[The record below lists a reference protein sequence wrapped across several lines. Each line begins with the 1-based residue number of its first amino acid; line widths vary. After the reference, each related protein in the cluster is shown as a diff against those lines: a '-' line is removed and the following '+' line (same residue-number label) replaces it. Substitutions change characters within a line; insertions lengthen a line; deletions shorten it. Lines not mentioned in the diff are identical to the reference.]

1 MEDASP
7 DLIMALSPIRQ
18 EISFMGK
25 PSPHIVRD
33 IMSRDCYRV
42 SGTTSVST
50 LAQGLALHRL
60 PGAPVVD
67 AHDHL
72 IGFISEQDV
81 MGKVLD
87 SIYHDGEPP
96 LVADLMQSEPLT
108 VTQDKSIIDLAQEM
122 LGAKPKIYPVVE
134 QKRLVGIV
142 TRRDVLIAILQ
153 IRRH

>member
-1 MEDASP
+1 MS
-7 DLIMALSPIRQ
+7 
-18 EISFMGK
+18 K
-25 PSPHIVRD
+25 PTPHNVRD

-42 SGTTSVST
+42 SPEMSITT

-67 AHDHL
+67 RHDNL

-81 MGKVLD
+81 LGRVLD
-87 SIYHDGEPP
+87 SVYHDDEAP
-96 LVADLMQSEPLT
+96 LVKELMRNEVLS
-108 VTQDKSIIDLAQEM
+108 VTPAKSITDLAQEM

-134 QKRLVGIV
+134 QRRLVGIV
-142 TRRDVLIAILQ
+142 TRRDILVALLT